1 MLFQVAL
8 AALLVPFTS
17 AAAAPRVTLK
27 NGTYQGYHLPKYGQD
42 VYLGM
47 PYAQP
52 PVGQLRFREPQSL
65 NTTWSGVKPA
75 TKYGNIC
82 MQYTTAPN
90 YAPMSEDCLS
100 INVVVPTKVKKSK
113 GLPVAVWIHGGGIF
127 SGGSAS
133 PDQNLT
139 NFVYQSTLAGNPV
152 LGVSINYRLTAFG
165 FLWGSPELT
174 KKGSANNGLRDQRLA
189 LRWIQENIAKFGGD
203 PRKATIFGA
212 SSGGLSVGK
221 QLIAYGGR
229 DDGLFRGAIMQSGG
243 MAEKWPYNVANSKAY
258 MEGLYK
264 NLTET
269 TGCSTEKSPLECLR
283 RLPVAK
289 LSKAL
294 NVTNTPVYPGSGLGP
309 WLTVVDGDFLQD
321 GPTESLEKRHF
332 NKHVTIMYS
341 TLTDEATVFQFAGPI
356 NTDKEFAAAVATAG
370 ADEKTVRTIELLY
383 PNINGVGLPADF
395 YADAAESKSLGTQY
409 KRAVAFLTDAVE
421 TCSRRLTLDTWAAA
435 GATAYSARLQLVNLV
450 YPKSL
455 GAHHGADMPYIFNNV
470 EGPGYDSPQMQNMS
484 ILLSRTWASFVSELD
499 PNNHG
504 LDGYPVWPKWN
515 TSQPVGV
522 GSNMV
527 FVADGKEGSG
537 PHLELDNY
545 RLAQTKYINTLWKS
559 QLNYY

>member
-1 MLFQVAL
+1 
-8 AALLVPFTS
+8 
-17 AAAAPRVTLK
+17 
-27 NGTYQGYHLPKYGQD
+27 
-42 VYLGM
+42 
-47 PYAQP
+47 
-52 PVGQLRFREPQSL
+52 
-65 NTTWSGVKPA
+65 
-75 TKYGNIC
+75 
-82 MQYTTAPN
+82 
-90 YAPMSEDCLS
+90 
-100 INVVVPTKVKKSK
+100 
-113 GLPVAVWIHGGGIF
+113 F

-332 NKHVTIMYS
+332 NK
-341 TLTDEATVFQFAGPI
+341 
-356 NTDKEFAAAVATAG
+356 
-370 ADEKTVRTIELLY
+370 
-383 PNINGVGLPADF
+383 
-395 YADAAESKSLGTQY
+395 
-409 KRAVAFLTDAVE
+409 
-421 TCSRRLTLDTWAAA
+421 
-435 GATAYSARLQLVNLV
+435 
-450 YPKSL
+450 
-455 GAHHGADMPYIFNNV
+455 
-470 EGPGYDSPQMQNMS
+470 
-484 ILLSRTWASFVSELD
+484 
-499 PNNHG
+499 
-504 LDGYPVWPKWN
+504 
-515 TSQPVGV
+515 
-522 GSNMV
+522 
-527 FVADGKEGSG
+527 
-537 PHLELDNY
+537 
-545 RLAQTKYINTLWKS
+545 
-559 QLNYY
+559 